1 MSENLNKYL
10 SDVFR
15 RDSKSNIDS
24 DSPEKRDQNTAHLT
38 DRSMQQFIL
47 DRKFSLRL
55 DEII

>member
-15 RDSKSNIDS
+15 RDIKSNADS
-24 DSPEKRDQNTAHLT
+24 DALEKRDHNTAHLT
-38 DRSMQQFIL
+38 DRNRQQFIL

>member
-15 RDSKSNIDS
+15 RDNKSITDS
-24 DSPEKRDQNTAHLT
+24 DSLEKRDHNTAHLT
-38 DRSMQQFIL
+38 DLDRQQFIL

>member
-15 RDSKSNIDS
+15 RDSKSNTGS
-24 DSPEKRDQNTAHLT
+24 DSLEKPDQNTAHLT